1 MSSNVDNPG
10 YTFFSSKC
18 QSQNGGIDLY
28 VKTSLGPVPR
38 PELDS
43 ASDEYETTS
52 AGIENPKD
60 RNVLI
65 CCAYRHPSTKI
76 EHFTECLQMPLS
88 NPLAENKLVFIL
100 GDFNINLQNYDS
112 HAPVCDFVSV
122 LLL

>member
-1 MSSNVDNPG
+1 MENPG

-76 EHFTECLQMPLS
+76 EHFTEYLQMSLS
-88 NPLAENKLVFIL
+88 SPLAANKHVVIL
-100 GDFNINLQNYDS
+100 GDFNVNLQNYDS
-112 HAPVCDFVSV
+112 HTPVCNFISN